1 MKISPKH
8 FPPISMFCHKK
19 LTFDFTPIEPTE
31 RQMRVFGKMLRALII
46 EGRKNIFT
54 LSNSIQNL
62 FGPNREK
69 LMDAFWKDP
78 QKVSFSGAYIET
90 QMTVPSIELFNF
102 IPLRQENPKTGV
114 EEDSL
119 RYIFASV
126 QGNNVVVS
134 IGIID
139 LFYEG
144 NGDYLLLPH
153 ISTVNTEERE
163 QEIINCQNYMLYLL
177 NACTF
182 LKYADVEV
190 MNVYGHQRKMLPD
203 KSDVIENKSG
213 VRVQYI
219 DSRWIR
225 EIIRLEGFKV
235 RGHFRLQPIK
245 DEEGEWTR
253 KLIYINEF
261 EKHGYHRRALKMLEN
276 NTDLQ

>member
-8 FPPISMFCHKK
+8 FPPISMFCQKK
-19 LTFDFTPIEPTE
+19 VVFDFSPIEPTE
-31 RQMRVFGKMLRALII
+31 SQRRVLKKLLSALIV

-54 LSNSIQNL
+54 LSQSIQNM

-69 LMDAFWKDP
+69 LMDAYWKDP
-78 QKVSFSGAYIET
+78 QKESFSGAYIET
-90 QMTVPSIELFNF
+90 QMAIPSIELFRF
-102 IPLRQENPKTGV
+102 DPIRLMNPKTEV
-114 EEDSL
+114 EEDCL
-119 RYIFASV
+119 RYTFASV
-126 QGNNVVVS
+126 QGNNTVVS
-134 IGIID
+134 MGIID

-144 NGDYLLLPH
+144 NSDFLLLPH
-153 ISTVNTEERE
+153 ISTVQSDMRD

-190 MNVYGHQRKMLPD
+190 INVYGNQRKQLPD

-219 DSRWIR
+219 DSRWLR

-245 DEEGEWTR
+245 DEDGEWTR

-276 NTDLQ
+276 NTNF

>member
-8 FPPISMFCHKK
+8 FPISMFCQKK

-62 FGPNREK
+62 LGPNREK

-126 QGNNVVVS
+126 Q
-134 IGIID
+134 
-139 LFYEG
+139 
-144 NGDYLLLPH
+144 
-153 ISTVNTEERE
+153 
-163 QEIINCQNYMLYLL
+163 
-177 NACTF
+177 
-182 LKYADVEV
+182 K
-190 MNVYGHQRKMLPD
+190 
-203 KSDVIENKSG
+203 
-213 VRVQYI
+213 
-219 DSRWIR
+219 
-225 EIIRLEGFKV
+225 
-235 RGHFRLQPIK
+235 
-245 DEEGEWTR
+245 
-253 KLIYINEF
+253 
-261 EKHGYHRRALKMLEN
+261 
-276 NTDLQ
+276 

>member
-8 FPPISMFCHKK
+8 FPPISMFCQKK
-19 LTFDFTPIEPTE
+19 VVFDFSPIEPTE
-31 RQMRVFGKMLRALII
+31 SQGRVLKKLLSALIV

-54 LSNSIQNL
+54 LSQSIQNML
-62 FGPNREK
+62 GPNREK
-69 LMDAFWKDP
+69 LMDAYWKDP
-78 QKVSFSGAYIET
+78 QKEIFSGAYIET
-90 QMTVPSIELFNF
+90 QMAIPSIELFRF
-102 IPLRQENPKTGV
+102 DPIRLMNPKTEV
-114 EEDSL
+114 EEDCL
-119 RYIFASV
+119 RYTFASV
-126 QGNNVVVS
+126 QGNNTVVS
-134 IGIID
+134 MGIID

-144 NGDYLLLPH
+144 NSDFLLLPH
-153 ISTVNTEERE
+153 ISTVQSDMRD

-190 MNVYGHQRKMLPD
+190 INVYGNQRKQLPD

-219 DSRWIR
+219 DSRWLR

-245 DEEGEWTR
+245 DEDGEWTR

-276 NTDLQ
+276 NTNF